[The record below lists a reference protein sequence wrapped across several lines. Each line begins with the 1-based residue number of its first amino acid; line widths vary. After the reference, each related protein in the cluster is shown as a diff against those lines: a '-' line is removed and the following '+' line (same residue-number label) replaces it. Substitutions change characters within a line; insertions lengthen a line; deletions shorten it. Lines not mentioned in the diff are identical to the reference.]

1 MSNPQN
7 TNNHPPAQTPIL
19 LGFGGNTVEYL
30 TIAPKHNNITP
41 APNIEHQPDTLQHT
55 TPQPPQSD
63 KTCGVRYLGISDNIN
78 K

>member
-30 TIAPKHNNITP
+30 TITPKHNNITP

-55 TPQPPQSD
+55 TPQPSTPIERAGSD
-63 KTCGVRYLGISDNIN
+63 IWEYQII
-78 K
+78 